1 MIEKKPNDKP
11 IKVGIYARVSRDE
24 QNLDNQ
30 LLILRDAVKDHNDK
44 VREDGKGIEWVTVD
58 EYTDK
63 LSGANASRPGINRL
77 MQDAEDGGIDL
88 ILATKLDRIARS
100 SLNLANLCAK
110 LDKWQVGLKFIEQPI
125 DFTSPEGRLL
135 RTFLGAIAEFELELI
150 HSRTKD
156 GQARA
161 RKEGKII
168 GRPKTVLSDYQIQK
182 AKEILAANP
191 DISQRQFAD
200 QFIGIGRR
208 QLIEELRKLGIWTK

>member
-1 MIEKKPNDKP
+1 MIEKKPNNKP
-11 IKVGIYARVSRDE
+11 IKIGIYARVSRDE

-44 VREDGKGIEWVTVD
+44 VREDGKGIEWITVD

-77 MQDAEDGGIDL
+77 MQDAEDGKIDL
-88 ILATKLDRIARS
+88 ILATKIDRIARS
-100 SLNLANLCAK
+100 SLNLANICAK

-182 AKEILAANP
+182 AREILAANP

>member
-1 MIEKKPNDKP
+1 MAEKKSIN
-11 IKVGIYARVSRDE
+11 VGIYARVSRDE

-44 VREDGKGIEWVTVD
+44 VREDGKGIEWITVD

-77 MQDAEDGGIDL
+77 MQDAEDGKIDL
-88 ILATKLDRIARS
+88 ILATKIDRIARS
-100 SLNLANLCAK
+100 SLNLANICAK

-208 QLIEELRKLGIWTK
+208 QLIEELRKMGIWTK

>member
-1 MIEKKPNDKP
+1 MAEKKSIN
-11 IKVGIYARVSRDE
+11 VGIYARVSRDE

-44 VREDGKGIEWVTVD
+44 VREDGKGIEWITVD

-77 MQDAEDGGIDL
+77 MQDAEDGKINL
-88 ILATKLDRIARS
+88 ILATKIDRIARS
-100 SLNLANLCAK
+100 SLNLANICAK

-156 GQARA
+156 
-161 RKEGKII
+161 
-168 GRPKTVLSDYQIQK
+168 
-182 AKEILAANP
+182 
-191 DISQRQFAD
+191 
-200 QFIGIGRR
+200 
-208 QLIEELRKLGIWTK
+208 

>member
-1 MIEKKPNDKP
+1 MAEKKPEP
-11 IKVGIYARVSRDE
+11 TKVGIYARVSRDE

-30 LLILRDAVKDHNDK
+30 LLLLRDAVKDHNDK
-44 VREDGKGIEWVTVD
+44 VIQDGKGSIWIVVD

-63 LSGANASRPGINRL
+63 LSGANANRPGITRL
-77 MQDAEDGGIDL
+77 MQDAEDGKIDL
-88 ILATKLDRIARS
+88 IIATKLDRIARS

-161 RKEGKII
+161 RREGKII
-168 GRPKTVLSDYQIQK
+168 GRPKTSLSDYQIQK

-191 DISQRQFAD
+191 DISQRQFAE

>member
-1 MIEKKPNDKP
+1 MAEKKSIN
-11 IKVGIYARVSRDE
+11 VGIYARVSRDE

-30 LLILRDAVKDHNDK
+30 LLILRDAVKEHNDK
-44 VREDGKGIEWVTVD
+44 VREDGKGIEWITVD

-77 MQDAEDGGIDL
+77 MQDAEDGKINL
-88 ILATKLDRIARS
+88 ILATKIDRIARS
-100 SLNLANLCAK
+100 SLNLANICAK

-161 RKEGKII
+161 RKEGKVI

-191 DISQRQFAD
+191 NISQRQFAD

>member
-1 MIEKKPNDKP
+1 MAEKKSIN
-11 IKVGIYARVSRDE
+11 VGIYARVSRDE

-30 LLILRDAVKDHNDK
+30 LLILRDAVKEHNDK
-44 VREDGKGIEWVTVD
+44 VREDGKGIEWITVD

-77 MQDAEDGGIDL
+77 MQDAEDGKIDL
-88 ILATKLDRIARS
+88 ILATKIDRIARS
-100 SLNLANLCAK
+100 SLNLANICAK

-161 RKEGKII
+161 RKEGKVI

-182 AKEILAANP
+182 AREILAANP
-191 DISQRQFAD
+191 NISQRQFAD

>member
-1 MIEKKPNDKP
+1 MAEKKSIN
-11 IKVGIYARVSRDE
+11 VGIYARVSRDE

-30 LLILRDAVKDHNDK
+30 LLILRDAVKEHNDK
-44 VREDGKGIEWVTVD
+44 VREDGKGIEWITVD

-77 MQDAEDGGIDL
+77 MQDAEDGKINL
-88 ILATKLDRIARS
+88 ILATKIDRIARS
-100 SLNLANLCAK
+100 SLNLANICAK

-161 RKEGKII
+161 RKEGKVI

>member
-1 MIEKKPNDKP
+1 MAEKKSIN
-11 IKVGIYARVSRDE
+11 VGIYARVSRDE

-44 VREDGKGIEWVTVD
+44 VREDGKGIEWITVD

-77 MQDAEDGGIDL
+77 MQDAEDGKIDL
-88 ILATKLDRIARS
+88 ILATKIDRIARS
-100 SLNLANLCAK
+100 SLNLANICAK

-161 RKEGKII
+161 RKEGKVI

>member
-1 MIEKKPNDKP
+1 MAEKKSIN
-11 IKVGIYARVSRDE
+11 VGIYARVSRDE

-30 LLILRDAVKDHNDK
+30 LLILRDAVKEHNDK
-44 VREDGKGIEWVTVD
+44 VREDGKGIEWITVD

-77 MQDAEDGGIDL
+77 MQDAEDGKINL
-88 ILATKLDRIARS
+88 ILATKIDRIARS
-100 SLNLANLCAK
+100 SLNLANICAK

-182 AKEILAANP
+182 AREILAANP

>member
-1 MIEKKPNDKP
+1 MAEKKSIN
-11 IKVGIYARVSRDE
+11 VGIYARVSRDE

-30 LLILRDAVKDHNDK
+30 LLILRDAVKEHNDK
-44 VREDGKGIEWVTVD
+44 VREDGKGIEWITVD

-77 MQDAEDGGIDL
+77 MQDAEDGKINL
-88 ILATKLDRIARS
+88 IIATKIDRIARS
-100 SLNLANLCAK
+100 SLNLANICAK

-182 AKEILAANP
+182 AREILAANP

>member
-1 MIEKKPNDKP
+1 MAEKKSIN
-11 IKVGIYARVSRDE
+11 VGIYARVSRDD
-24 QNLDNQ
+24 QILDNQ
-30 LLILRDAVKDHNDK
+30 LLILRDAVKEHNDK
-44 VREDGKGIEWVTVD
+44 VREDGKGIEWITVD

-63 LSGANASRPGINRL
+63 LSGANASRPGVNRL
-77 MQDAEDGGIDL
+77 MQDAEDGKINL
-88 ILATKLDRIARS
+88 ILATKIDRIARS
-100 SLNLANLCAK
+100 SLNLANICAK

-161 RKEGKII
+161 RKEGKVI

>member
-1 MIEKKPNDKP
+1 MAEKKSIN
-11 IKVGIYARVSRDE
+11 VGIYARVSRDE

-44 VREDGKGIEWVTVD
+44 VREDGKGIEWITVD

-77 MQDAEDGGIDL
+77 MQDAEEGKIDL
-88 ILATKLDRIARS
+88 ILATKIDRIARS
-100 SLNLANLCAK
+100 SLNLANICAK

-161 RKEGKII
+161 RKEGKVI

-182 AKEILAANP
+182 AREILAANP

>member
-1 MIEKKPNDKP
+1 MAEKKSIN
-11 IKVGIYARVSRDE
+11 VGIYARVSRDE

-30 LLILRDAVKDHNDK
+30 LLILRDAVKEHNDK
-44 VREDGKGIEWVTVD
+44 VREDGKGIEWITVD

-77 MQDAEDGGIDL
+77 MQDAEDGKINL
-88 ILATKLDRIARS
+88 IIATKIDRIARS
-100 SLNLANLCAK
+100 SLNLANICAK

>member
-1 MIEKKPNDKP
+1 MAEKKSIN
-11 IKVGIYARVSRDE
+11 VGIYARVSRDE

-30 LLILRDAVKDHNDK
+30 LLILRDAVKEHNDK
-44 VREDGKGIEWVTVD
+44 VREDGKGIEWITVD

-77 MQDAEDGGIDL
+77 MQDAEDGKINL
-88 ILATKLDRIARS
+88 ILATKIDRIARS
-100 SLNLANLCAK
+100 SLNLANICAK

>member
-1 MIEKKPNDKP
+1 MAEKKSIN
-11 IKVGIYARVSRDE
+11 VGIYARVSRDE

-30 LLILRDAVKDHNDK
+30 LLILRDAVKEHNDK
-44 VREDGKGIEWVTVD
+44 VREDGKGIEWITVD

-77 MQDAEDGGIDL
+77 MQDAEEGKIDL
-88 ILATKLDRIARS
+88 ILATKIDRIARS
-100 SLNLANLCAK
+100 SLNLANICAK

-161 RKEGKII
+161 RKEGKVI

>member
-1 MIEKKPNDKP
+1 MAEKKSIN
-11 IKVGIYARVSRDE
+11 VGIYARVSRDE

-44 VREDGKGIEWVTVD
+44 VREDGKGIEWITVD

-77 MQDAEDGGIDL
+77 MQDAEEGKIDL
-88 ILATKLDRIARS
+88 ILATKIDRIARS
-100 SLNLANLCAK
+100 SLNLANICAK

-161 RKEGKII
+161 RKEGKVI

-182 AKEILAANP
+182 AREILATNP

>member
-1 MIEKKPNDKP
+1 MAEKKSIN
-11 IKVGIYARVSRDE
+11 VGIYARVSRDE

-44 VREDGKGIEWVTVD
+44 VREDGKGIEWITVD

-77 MQDAEDGGIDL
+77 MQDAEDGKIDL
-88 ILATKLDRIARS
+88 ILATKIDRIARS
-100 SLNLANLCAK
+100 SLNLANICAK

-182 AKEILAANP
+182 AREILAANP
-191 DISQRQFAD
+191 NISQRQFAD

>member
-1 MIEKKPNDKP
+1 MAEKKSIN
-11 IKVGIYARVSRDE
+11 VGIYARVSRDE

-44 VREDGKGIEWVTVD
+44 IREDGKGIEWITVD

-77 MQDAEDGGIDL
+77 MQDAEEGRIDL
-88 ILATKLDRIARS
+88 ILATKIDRIARS
-100 SLNLANLCAK
+100 SLNLANICAK

-161 RKEGKII
+161 RKEGKVI

-182 AKEILAANP
+182 AREILTANP

>member
-1 MIEKKPNDKP
+1 MAEKKSIN
-11 IKVGIYARVSRDE
+11 VGIYARVSRDE

-30 LLILRDAVKDHNDK
+30 LLILRDAVKEHNDK
-44 VREDGKGIEWVTVD
+44 VREDGKGIEWITVD

-77 MQDAEDGGIDL
+77 MQDAEEGKINL
-88 ILATKLDRIARS
+88 ILATKIDRIARS
-100 SLNLANLCAK
+100 SLNLANICAK

-161 RKEGKII
+161 RKEGKVI

-182 AKEILAANP
+182 AREILAANP

>member
-1 MIEKKPNDKP
+1 MAEKKSIN
-11 IKVGIYARVSRDE
+11 IGIYARVSRDE

-30 LLILRDAVKDHNDK
+30 LLILRDAVKEHNDK
-44 VREDGKGIEWVTVD
+44 VREDGKGIEWITVD

-77 MQDAEDGGIDL
+77 MQDAEDGKINL
-88 ILATKLDRIARS
+88 ILATKIDRIARS
-100 SLNLANLCAK
+100 SLNLANICAK

-182 AKEILAANP
+182 AREILAANP

>member
-1 MIEKKPNDKP
+1 MAEKKSIN
-11 IKVGIYARVSRDE
+11 VGIYARVSRDE

-44 VREDGKGIEWVTVD
+44 VREVGKGIEWITVD

-77 MQDAEDGGIDL
+77 MQDAEEGKIDL
-88 ILATKLDRIARS
+88 ILATKIDRIARS
-100 SLNLANLCAK
+100 SLNLANICAK

-182 AKEILAANP
+182 AREILAANP

>member
-1 MIEKKPNDKP
+1 MAEKKSIN
-11 IKVGIYARVSRDE
+11 VGIYARVSRDE

-44 VREDGKGIEWVTVD
+44 VREDGKGIEWITVD

-77 MQDAEDGGIDL
+77 MQDAEEGKIDL
-88 ILATKLDRIARS
+88 ILATKIDRIARS
-100 SLNLANLCAK
+100 SLNLANICAK

-182 AKEILAANP
+182 AREILATNP

>member
-1 MIEKKPNDKP
+1 MAEKKSIN
-11 IKVGIYARVSRDE
+11 VGIYARVSRDE

-44 VREDGKGIEWVTVD
+44 VREDGKGIEWITVD

-77 MQDAEDGGIDL
+77 MQDAEDGKIDL
-88 ILATKLDRIARS
+88 ILATKIDRIARS
-100 SLNLANLCAK
+100 SLNLANICAK

-161 RKEGKII
+161 RKEGKVI

-182 AKEILAANP
+182 AREILAANP

>member
-1 MIEKKPNDKP
+1 MAEKKSIN
-11 IKVGIYARVSRDE
+11 VGIYARVSRDE

-44 VREDGKGIEWVTVD
+44 VREDGKGIEWITVD

-77 MQDAEDGGIDL
+77 MQDAEDGKINL
-88 ILATKLDRIARS
+88 ILATKIDRIARS
-100 SLNLANLCAK
+100 SLNLANICAK

-182 AKEILAANP
+182 AREILAANP

>member
-1 MIEKKPNDKP
+1 MAEKKSIN
-11 IKVGIYARVSRDE
+11 IGIYARVSRDE

-44 VREDGKGIEWVTVD
+44 VREDGKGIEWITVD

-77 MQDAEDGGIDL
+77 MQDAEDGKIDL
-88 ILATKLDRIARS
+88 ILATKIDRIARS
-100 SLNLANLCAK
+100 SLNLANICAK

-182 AKEILAANP
+182 AREILAANP

>member
-1 MIEKKPNDKP
+1 MAEKKSIN
-11 IKVGIYARVSRDE
+11 VGIYSRVSRDE

-44 VREDGKGIEWVTVD
+44 VREDGKGIEWITVD

-77 MQDAEDGGIDL
+77 MQDAEDGKINL
-88 ILATKLDRIARS
+88 ILATKIDRIARS
-100 SLNLANLCAK
+100 SLNLANICAK

>member
-1 MIEKKPNDKP
+1 MAEKKSIN
-11 IKVGIYARVSRDE
+11 VGIYARVSRDE

-44 VREDGKGIEWVTVD
+44 VREDGKGIEWITVD

-77 MQDAEDGGIDL
+77 MQDAEEGKIDL
-88 ILATKLDRIARS
+88 ILATKIDRIARS
-100 SLNLANLCAK
+100 SLNLANICAK

-182 AKEILAANP
+182 AREILAANP

>member
-1 MIEKKPNDKP
+1 MAEKKSIN
-11 IKVGIYARVSRDE
+11 VGIYARVSRDE

-44 VREDGKGIEWVTVD
+44 VREDGKGIEWITVD

-77 MQDAEDGGIDL
+77 MQDAEDGKINL
-88 ILATKLDRIARS
+88 ILATKIDRIARS
-100 SLNLANLCAK
+100 SLNLANICAK

-161 RKEGKII
+161 RKEGKVI

-182 AKEILAANP
+182 AREILAANP
-191 DISQRQFAD
+191 NISQRQFAD